1 MSTVCNTSHYRV
13 IHPYSSHL
21 LNFRLITAAEGLIS
35 MLISAATNSSH
46 PGTAQPL
53 RQTSNFSSYLLS
65 IPLKCSCKL
74 SYLSTLY
81 YPITLSGWLHFL
93 FYTQKNQVYQLRPLM
108 SSAFSFCL
116 KTQLYPCPVFLLSQW
131 KRGPLPI
138 YALDPISNM
147 LIKDLSPSVYPFAF
161 Y

>member
-1 MSTVCNTSHYRV
+1 
-13 IHPYSSHL
+13 
-21 LNFRLITAAEGLIS
+21 

-65 IPLKCSCKL
+65 IPLKCSYKL

-93 FYTQKNQVYQLRPLM
+93 FHTHTHKSGLSAEGFNVLCFLLLPEDATLPVPSLPVVSVEEGPTSHLCLRPNFQYVYQRPL
-108 SSAFSFCL
+108 SISISFC
-116 KTQLYPCPVFLLSQW
+116 FLLAHC
-131 KRGPLPI
+131 PL
-138 YALDPISNM
+138 A
-147 LIKDLSPSVYPFAF
+147 
-161 Y
+161 